1 MAESISSF
9 LRSIE
14 DARKRQMSEKA
25 QALMPYLNA
34 MYTQKRQEEERV
46 KGRDTAIQD
55 ISTMALGAGYDPADI
70 EQWKETASA
79 MSDPSSVRNSWS
91 DFENRITATGLL
103 KKYGGEIPE
112 GATTN
117 ELMMLAKESMEEHKR
132 GKEIDNTIQQTTGEG
147 DPNDPDVKL
156 HQAKRGVA
164 DRDETEGIE
173 KKAKLLG
180 TAGYKVYQELIQ
192 KGADPYEAYGETVRR
207 LNAQSAA
214 TKENPDE
221 VKQETGKIKGKAE
234 SRVKEEKDRDGN
246 VLGSFVYW
254 INQQGKGAKS
264 AVYTDGNGNVYWEDT
279 NELVNLDDVLPI
291 SRVGDPS
298 KFTHI
303 KKNPYRSKNT
313 GDKKKASGNINT
325 AEDFIKSLGL

>member
-25 QALMPYLNA
+25 QALIPYLNA
-34 MYTQKRQEEERV
+34 MYTQKKQEEEMI

-55 ISTMALGAGYDPADI
+55 ISTMASGAGYDPADI

-103 KKYGGEIPE
+103 KKYGAQIPE

-117 ELMMLAKESMEEHKR
+117 ELMMLAKEIMEEHKR
-132 GKEIDNTIQQTTGEG
+132 GKDIDNTIQQTTGEG

-164 DRDETEGIE
+164 DRDEAEGIE

-180 TAGYKVYQELIQ
+180 TAGYKIYQGMIN
-192 KGADPYEAYGETVRR
+192 KGYDPYEAYGETMRR
-207 LNAQSAA
+207 IEAQNAAA
-214 TKENPDE
+214 KADAKGEKVEIGNL
-221 VKQETGKIKGKAE
+221 KGKAK
-234 SRVKEEKDRDGN
+234 SRVNEEKDRNGN

-254 INQQGKGAKS
+254 INDKGQKAKS
-264 AVYTDGNGNVYWEDT
+264 AVYTDGKGNVYWEDT
-279 NELVNLDDVLPI
+279 DEQVNLDDVLPI
-291 SRVGDPS
+291 SRVGDTS
-298 KFTHI
+298 EYAHI

-313 GDKKKASGNINT
+313 GDKKKARGNIKT
-325 AEDFIKSLGL
+325 AEEFIKSLGF

>member
-1 MAESISSF
+1 MAETISQF

-14 DARKRQMSEKA
+14 DDRKRSVAQKA
-25 QALMPYLNA
+25 QALMPYLNQ
-34 MYTQKRQEEERV
+34 MYQQSRQEEETEKQR
-46 KGRDTAIQD
+46 GIALEDTINMAKAAGYQDQD
-55 ISTMALGAGYDPADI
+55 IDAWMQSASSLRDPNAI
-70 EQWKETASA
+70 
-79 MSDPSSVRNSWS
+79 RNSWS
-91 DFENRITATGLL
+91 DHENRIAATGLL

-117 ELMMLAKESMEEHKR
+117 ELMMLAKERMEEHKR

-147 DPNDPDVKL
+147 DPNDPDVRL
-156 HQAKRGVA
+156 YQAKRGVA

-180 TAGYKVYQELIQ
+180 TAGYKVYQGLVQ

-207 LNAQSAA
+207 LDAQSAA
-214 TKENPDE
+214 AKADAKGEKVDTDKL
-221 VKQETGKIKGKAE
+221 KGKAK
-234 SRVKEEKDRDGN
+234 SRVNEEKDRDGK

-254 INQQGKGAKS
+254 INDKGQKAKS
-264 AVYTDGNGNVYWEDT
+264 AVYTDDNGNVYWEDT
-279 NELVNLDDVLPI
+279 DEQVNLDDVLPI

-313 GDKKKASGNINT
+313 GDKKKASGNIKT
-325 AEDFIKSLGL
+325 AEDFLKNLGI

>member
-1 MAESISSF
+1 MAETISQF

-14 DARKRQMSEKA
+14 DDRKRGVAQKA
-25 QALMPYLNA
+25 QALMPYLNQ
-34 MYTQKRQEEERV
+34 MYQQSRQEEETEKQR
-46 KGRDTAIQD
+46 GIALEDTLNMAKAAGYQDQD
-55 ISTMALGAGYDPADI
+55 IDAWMQSASSLRDPNAI
-70 EQWKETASA
+70 
-79 MSDPSSVRNSWS
+79 RNSWS
-91 DFENRITATGLL
+91 DHENRIAATGLL

-117 ELMMLAKESMEEHKR
+117 ELMMLAKERMEEHKR

-147 DPNDPDVKL
+147 DPNDPDVRL
-156 HQAKRGVA
+156 YQAKRGVA

-180 TAGYKVYQELIQ
+180 TAGYKVYQGLVN
-192 KGADPYEAYGETVRR
+192 KGSDPYEAYGETVRR
-207 LNAQSAA
+207 IEAQNVAA
-214 TKENPDE
+214 KADAKGEKVD
-221 VKQETGKIKGKAE
+221 TGNLKGKAK
-234 SRVKEEKDRDGN
+234 SRVNEEKDRDGK

-254 INQQGKGAKS
+254 INDKGQKAKS

-279 NELVNLDDVLPI
+279 DEQVNLDDVLPI

-313 GDKKKASGNINT
+313 GDKKKASGNIKT